1 MKSELTLDVYR
12 HFYIQRSHHPPLSEI
27 SAPREDKKKLRP
39 WSSYYNQFKPVLLI
53 LRLFGRYSI
62 QLSEKGEWVSKLI
75 SWSTLYCLV
84 NYGLQTYVAVIVC
97 FRRVQALVD
106 SQRDYDEFIFSIH
119 ILAYLNIHFH
129 LPFTYWLQNSR
140 MAHYLNLWTDFQL
153 NWEATFGEKLELKY
167 KKTVLI
173 YVAVIIPSVVLFLV
187 FEQYSTL
194 HDPWLYF
201 LPYFFTIVS
210 TALILVL
217 WFLTCVEL
225 KRLSEDL
232 SQKLIAALEAKP
244 NKWLLKR
251 WRHLWLDLRHLTLS
265 LGTDL
270 SAVLIS
276 IMLTFSTTF
285 LLGLFNGL
293 VQLISYAISWKAI
306 GYLCASTFSL
316 AIVFTIC
323 DAGHRATSSVA
334 SCTLTSVLKAKIT
347 MTNADIRHEIFLILE
362 SIKAGAPDIQLGG
375 FVTLNRPLVVSLISN
390 TLTYLIVLLQFKV
403 NEEENVEHSSSG
415 K

>member
-1 MKSELTLDVYR
+1 MKRELTLSVYQ
-12 HFYIQRSHHPPLSEI
+12 HFYTEGSHRPPLSEVTV
-27 SAPREDKKKLRP
+27 PRAEKKKRAQVR
-39 WSSYYNQFKPVLLI
+39 SAYYGQFRPVLLI
-53 LRLFGRYSI
+53 LRIFGRYTI
-62 QLSEKGEWVSKLI
+62 QLNEKGEWEGKRI
-75 SWSTLYCLV
+75 SPSALYCLI

-106 SQRDYDEFIFSIH
+106 SQSNYDEFIFSIH

-129 LPFTYWLQNSR
+129 VPFTYWLQNSR
-140 MAHYLNLWTDFQL
+140 MAHYLNLWNDFQL
-153 NWEATFGEKLELKY
+153 NWEATFGEKLELMY
-167 KKTVLI
+167 KRTVLI
-173 YVAVIIPSVVLFLV
+173 YVAVIIPAVVLFLV

-210 TALILVL
+210 TALVLVL
-217 WFLTCVEL
+217 WSLTCIEL
-225 KRLSEDL
+225 KRLSEDVSL
-232 SQKLIAALEAKP
+232 KLIASLETKP

-251 WRHLWLDLRHLTLS
+251 WRHLWLDLRQLTMS

-270 SAVLIS
+270 SAVLMS

-285 LLGLFNGL
+285 LLGLYNGL
-293 VQLISYAISWKAI
+293 VQLISYDISWKAI

-323 DAGHRATSSVA
+323 DAGHRATSAVA
-334 SCTLTSVLKAKIT
+334 SCTLTAVLKAKIS
-347 MTNADIRHEIFLILE
+347 MVNAEVRHEIFLILE

-403 NEEENVEHSSSG
+403 NEEENES
-415 K
+415 